1 MGPMKIT
8 VIGGTGFVGSNLCS
22 FLLEQG
28 HSVTALGTSPKLSKA
43 QHPHLR
49 YVSADATQPGSW
61 QQELAASDAV
71 VNLAG
76 RTIFKRWTADY
87 KRQIRDSRILTTRH
101 IVDAL
106 PVNSDCVLCS
116 TSAVGYYG
124 DRGDEI
130 LDETAAAGSGFLADL
145 AIEWEQEAAAAAA
158 KGVRVA
164 LMRFGIVLGAN
175 GGAMARM
182 LPAFRMFA
190 GGPLG
195 DGRQWFPWIHLQ
207 DVLSAV
213 QYLLE
218 TPSLSG
224 PFNFSAPNPVR
235 NRQLAATLG
244 RVLSRPA
251 FMPAPRTMLRLMLGE
266 VAGSLV
272 ESQRAV
278 PQNLLDSGFRF
289 RFPEI
294 DAALQNIV
302 DQPAGA
308 G

>member
-28 HSVTALGTSPKLSKA
+28 HSVTALGTSPKWSTA
-43 QHPHLR
+43 QHTHLR

-61 QQELAASDAV
+61 QQELAAADAV

-130 LDETAAAGSGFLADL
+130 LDETAAAGDGFLAEL

-164 LMRFGIVLGAN
+164 LMRFGIVLGAS

-195 DGRQWFPWIHLQ
+195 DGRQWVPWIHLQ

-251 FMPAPRTMLRLMLGE
+251 FMPAPRAMLRLMLGE

>member
-1 MGPMKIT
+1 MNIT
-8 VIGGTGFVGSNLCS
+8 VIGGTGFVGSSLCS
-22 FLLEQG
+22 YLLEQG
-28 HSVTALGTSPKLSKA
+28 HSVTALGTSPKWSKA
-43 QHPHLR
+43 QDPHLR
-49 YVSADATQPGSW
+49 YVPADATQPGSW
-61 QQELAASDAV
+61 QQELAAADAV

-130 LDETAAAGSGFLADL
+130 LDETAAAGDGFLAEL

-164 LMRFGIVLGAN
+164 LMRFGIVLGAS

-207 DVLSAV
+207 DVLAAV

-251 FMPAPRTMLRLMLGE
+251 FLPAPRAMLRLMLGE

-289 RFPEI
+289 QFPEI
-294 DAALQNIV
+294 DAALQHIV

>member
-1 MGPMKIT
+1 M
-8 VIGGTGFVGSNLCS
+8 
-22 FLLEQG
+22 
-28 HSVTALGTSPKLSKA
+28 TALGSSP
-43 QHPHLR
+43 QWPHAARPNLR
-49 YVSADATQPGSW
+49 YISADTTQPGSW
-61 QQELAASDAV
+61 QQEFAAADAV
-71 VNLAG
+71 VNLTG

-87 KRQIRDSRILTTRH
+87 KQQIRDSRILTTRN

-106 PVNSDCVLCS
+106 PAGSDRVLCS

-124 DRGDEI
+124 DRGDDI
-130 LDETAAAGSGFLADL
+130 LDENAAAGDGFLADL

-158 KGVRVA
+158 KGIRVA
-164 LMRFGIVLGAN
+164 VMRFGIVLGAN

-213 QYLLE
+213 QFLLE
-218 TPSLSG
+218 TSSLNG

-235 NRQLAATLG
+235 NRQLATALG
-244 RVLSRPA
+244 QVLNRPA
-251 FMPAPRTMLRLMLGE
+251 FMPAPRAMLRLMLGE

-289 RFPEI
+289 QFPEI
-294 DAALQNIV
+294 DAALRHIV
-302 DQPAGA
+302 DQPSDTG
-308 G
+308 